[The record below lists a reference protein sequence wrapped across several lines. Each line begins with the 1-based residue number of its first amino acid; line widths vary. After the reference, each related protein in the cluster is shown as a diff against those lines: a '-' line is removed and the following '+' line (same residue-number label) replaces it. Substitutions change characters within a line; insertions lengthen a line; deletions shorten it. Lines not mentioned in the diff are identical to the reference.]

1 MFILKIFTY
10 LAGVVTVGL
19 FGYLYTVL
27 EETGQLEQVMA
38 MPKDDIMIYHIV
50 AGVVIAWLIF
60 SLVMKVVARGLIIVL
75 LLFAVGAEGIFVG
88 LNINGTIIEENQMLN
103 EFKDFIAK
111 GNVMELAVAVII
123 GGAFATIVGSL
134 TEDLIMPIV
143 SAIFG
148 GADFTNKFI
157 LMGAVPDGVAATDY
171 AALKAA
177 GVAMLG
183 YGAFI
188 TALINFLILAFVIFL
203 LVRWVS
209 KMMAKK
215 EEEDAGPSE
224 VDLLIEIR
232 DALKK

>member
-103 EFKDFIAK
+103 EFKDK
-111 GNVMELAVAVII
+111 
-123 GGAFATIVGSL
+123 
-134 TEDLIMPIV
+134 
-143 SAIFG
+143 
-148 GADFTNKFI
+148 
-157 LMGAVPDGVAATDY
+157 ATDM
-171 AALKAA
+171 LEDMEEKAKD
-177 GVAMLG
+177 
-183 YGAFI
+183 I
-188 TALINFLILAFVIFL
+188 IDN
-203 LVRWVS
+203 
-209 KMMAKK
+209 
-215 EEEDAGPSE
+215 
-224 VDLLIEIR
+224 
-232 DALKK
+232 